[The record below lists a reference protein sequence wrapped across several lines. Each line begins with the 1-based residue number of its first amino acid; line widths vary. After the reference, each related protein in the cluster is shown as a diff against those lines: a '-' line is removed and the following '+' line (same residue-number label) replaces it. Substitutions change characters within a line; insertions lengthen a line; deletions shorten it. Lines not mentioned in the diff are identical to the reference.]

1 MFGVI
6 VVLLAILVVIPVGVL
21 LSGGVVAGVIGFF
34 LKSNG
39 EKTHEGSE
47 LIETNV

>member
-6 VVLLAILVVIPVGVL
+6 VVLVVIVVVIPVVVL
-21 LSGGVVAGVIGFF
+21 LSGGVVAGVIGSL
-34 LKSNG
+34 LKYNG

-47 LIETNV
+47 LIDTNI